1 MKLSKS
7 QRLFIKIGRIE
18 YLLNNLKNYYE
29 YDKRNGLKVDCY
41 ADRMKELKGERKK
54 LIREAL
60 TESCDEYQQ
69 LFDEGLRAG
78 YELEWEI

>member
-1 MKLSKS
+1 MKLSKA

-18 YLLNNLKNYYE
+18 YWLNHIKRYYE

-41 ADRMKELKGERKK
+41 ADRMKELKEKRKK

-60 TESCDEYQQ
+60 EASAEESQQ
-69 LFDEGLRAG
+69 VFDEGVSLG
-78 YELEWEI
+78 HCWSI